1 MKRKLT
7 LFLSALCV
15 LVLLVGCGSK
25 EADSKDEGTT
35 AADEKKE
42 SKKKKGKV
50 ELGDYTVEFD
60 GEVVEEDDKF
70 IIEGKSNLL
79 PGSRLV
85 GEVLV
90 DEGEEVFSDTTE
102 LVEEDGT
109 FYMELDHHQFGDA
122 EIIIRFDF
130 DSVQEDEIKRHYGD
144 KGQKLEGPFI
154 YKHKAYPGILKKAE
168 VRIPYEAN
176 ETNELAIKAP
186 DWEELPEDYGA
197 PRVWIEV
204 DEITEDGEF
213 FYIPGKSNILEG
225 SVINIEYGNNRDE
238 TTVNP
243 DGTFYFKVDY
253 EYLED
258 KDFVIEFWPSRFQ
271 WNEIEEAY
279 GKKGQKLVGNLAKTN
294 RFNTDVQYVEKVI
307 PWDEKGD
314 SSGND
319 EEAQEDEENLEEDQA
334 EEDIV
339 DEEDTEDEE
348 K

>member
-7 LFLSALCV
+7 LFFSALCV
-15 LVLLVGCGSK
+15 LLLLAGCGSK
-25 EADSKDEGTT
+25 EKEVKGEEGTASSAEKKDSK
-35 AADEKKE
+35 EKKE
-42 SKKKKGKV
+42 KAD
-50 ELGDYTVEFD
+50 LGDYEVSFE
-60 GEVVEEDDKF
+60 GEVAEEDDKF

-90 DEGEEVFSDTTE
+90 DDGEEVFADTTE
-102 LVEEDGT
+102 LVEDDGT
-109 FYMELDHHQFGDA
+109 FYMELEHHQYGDA

-130 DSVQEDEIKRHYGD
+130 DSVQDDEIKRHYGE

-154 YKHKAYPGILKKAE
+154 YKHKAFSDVMNKAE

-176 ETNELAIKAP
+176 GANDLVIKAP
-186 DWEELPEDYGA
+186 VWEELPEDYGD

-213 FYIPGKSNILEG
+213 FYLHGRSNILEG
-225 SVINIEYGNNRDE
+225 SVMEVSYGWNSDK
-238 TTVNP
+238 TSVNP
-243 DGTFYFKVDY
+243 DGTFDFKLDY

-258 KDFVIEFWPSRFQ
+258 KDFVIEFRPSGIQ

-279 GKKGQKLVGNLAKTN
+279 GKKGQKLVGNLAKN
-294 RFNTDVQYVEKVI
+294 QKYSTDVQYVEKVI
-307 PWDEKGD
+307 PWEEEGG
-314 SSGND
+314 SSTKD
-319 EEAQEDEENLEEDQA
+319 EEEDTDTSDEENTEDENA
-334 EEDIV
+334 
-339 DEEDTEDEE
+339 DEEETEDEE